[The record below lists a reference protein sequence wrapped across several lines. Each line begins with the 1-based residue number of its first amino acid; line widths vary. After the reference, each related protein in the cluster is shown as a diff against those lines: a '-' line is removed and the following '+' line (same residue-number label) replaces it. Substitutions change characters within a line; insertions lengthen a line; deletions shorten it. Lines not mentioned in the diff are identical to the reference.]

1 MQLWINIQNISE
13 NGIPEENKECL
24 WKSFQNHMD
33 IETDDPDEI
42 LDYIAEYFT
51 TKVKIADKI
60 EYEINGN
67 EVIVEKTGSIGPLL
81 SQLITRK
88 GDFIILNCP
97 VKIIMDAALKDLT
110 GKEYIVRSET
120 HPPVYPKVINRGV
133 ESLMDLME

>member
-67 EVIVEKTGSIGPLL
+67 ELIV
-81 SQLITRK
+81 
-88 GDFIILNCP
+88 
-97 VKIIMDAALKDLT
+97 
-110 GKEYIVRSET
+110 
-120 HPPVYPKVINRGV
+120 
-133 ESLMDLME
+133 